1 MLQQGSQFSPTQIA
15 AGLASFASVLSDEMD
30 SFHTLVAETKGGE
43 DPDKE
48 PELKDQSG
56 TEEMTTRRMI
66 KKQEK
71 T

>member
-1 MLQQGSQFSPTQIA
+1 
-15 AGLASFASVLSDEMD
+15 MD

-43 DPDKE
+43 DPDEE

-56 TEEMTTRRMI
+56 TEEMTRRRMI